1 MYGLMARYGQV
12 KNVRWF
18 ATTVAGAEELSQN
31 ENLTAYDLRVL
42 FYLLT
47 KIDAENRATV
57 PTQKEIA
64 NEIKMTDRK
73 VSEAVGKLKE
83 CQLIVKSEEAKT
95 YFINPEF
102 FYAGG
107 DSTLHEK
114 IDDFKRYLD

>member
-1 MYGLMARYGQV
+1 MYSLMARYRQV

-18 ATTVAGAEELSQN
+18 ASTIEGIKALSQN
-31 ENLTAYDLRVL
+31 DNLTAYDLRVL

-57 PTQKEIA
+57 PNQKEIA
-64 NEIKMTDRK
+64 NEIKMTNRK
-73 VSEAVGKLKE
+73 VSEAIGKLKE

-107 DSTLHEK
+107 DRTLNEK
-114 IDDFKRYLD
+114 TDDFKSRLK

>member
-1 MYGLMARYGQV
+1 MARYGQV
-12 KNVRWF
+12 RNVRWF

-31 ENLTAYDLRVL
+31 ENLTAHDLRVL

-64 NEIKMTDRK
+64 SEIKMTDRK

-107 DSTLHEK
+107 IAHFT
-114 IDDFKRYLD
+114 RR